1 MPLHVCPSM
10 FDRFICFIHL
20 FRFIRFERM
29 QWKIDCCL
37 CVVPLWKKK
46 LKLYEKNDS
55 KEEEKKQDKWK
66 TKHFNICIIWTLIN
80 LNTIM
85 WIIFERWS
93 WAYTITFRYDDAVAH
108 VFIKEY
114 KNTPTKRSYI
124 PSVYFFCLLVR
135 VRRVSIKMC

>member
-1 MPLHVCPSM
+1 MCVQACLIDSYVL
-10 FDRFICFIHL
+10 FICFVSSVSKECNEKLIVVCVW
-20 FRFIRFERM
+20 FR
-29 QWKIDCCL
+29 CG
-37 CVVPLWKKK
+37 KKK

-124 PSVYFFCLLVR
+124 PSVYFSVCWFVCAVFQ
-135 VRRVSIKMC
+135 